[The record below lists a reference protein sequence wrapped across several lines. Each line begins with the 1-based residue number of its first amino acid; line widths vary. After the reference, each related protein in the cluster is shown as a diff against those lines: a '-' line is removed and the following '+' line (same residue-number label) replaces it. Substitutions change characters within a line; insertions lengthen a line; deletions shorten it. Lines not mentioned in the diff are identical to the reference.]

1 MSTLIR
7 RRVIISGRVQ
17 GVCFR
22 AYARDEARRLG
33 IKGWV
38 RNLPDGNVESV
49 IEGEQ
54 GAVQAMIQWFHQGP
68 PYGSV
73 SKVTVW
79 DEPMEE
85 RFTDFEIRYSFG
97 RM

>member
-1 MSTLIR
+1 
-7 RRVIISGRVQ
+7 VVISGHVQ

-22 AYARDEARRLG
+22 AYARDEGRKLG
-33 IKGWV
+33 VKGWV

-49 IEGEQ
+49 VEGDPR
-54 GAVQAMIQWFHQGP
+54 AVEAMVQWFHQGS
-68 PYGSV
+68 PYGRV

-79 DEPMEE
+79 EEPTDEK
-85 RFTDFEIRYSFG
+85 FSDFEIRYIYG

>member
-1 MSTLIR
+1 MSAPIR
-7 RRVIISGRVQ
+7 RRVVISGHVQ

-22 AYARDEARRLG
+22 AYARDEGRKLG
-33 IKGWV
+33 VKGWV

-49 IEGEQ
+49 VEGDPR
-54 GAVQAMIQWFHQGP
+54 AVEAMVQWFHQGS
-68 PYGSV
+68 PYGRV

-79 DEPMEE
+79 EEPTDEK
-85 RFTDFEIRYSFG
+85 FSDFEIRYIYG